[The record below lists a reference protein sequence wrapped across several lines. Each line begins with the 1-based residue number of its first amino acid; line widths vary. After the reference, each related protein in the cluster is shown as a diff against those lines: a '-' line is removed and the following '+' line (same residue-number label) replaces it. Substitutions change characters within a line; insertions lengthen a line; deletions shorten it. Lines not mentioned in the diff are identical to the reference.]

1 MKVTERLHSAD
12 TIRTAALHAF
22 HERGYHGTSVRDI
35 ARRSGLSVAALYHHY
50 ESKQQMLVELVH
62 RYMDALLAELLRAHA
77 EAPLGPRSRLA
88 AMVHAHV
95 TYHLEHPEMAR
106 VGNSEI
112 RRLNPTDAAA
122 VIEKRDRETALFAGV
137 VQAGVD
143 SGDFAVEHPREAV
156 RAILEM
162 CVAVLDWYEDYQG
175 KRPGDVAES
184 YVQMALNI
192 VRAGPAPD

>member
-1 MKVTERLHSAD
+1 MTDRLHSAD
-12 TIRTAALHAF
+12 TIRTAALLAF

-35 ARRSGLSVAALYHHY
+35 ARRSHLSVAALYHHY
-50 ESKQQMLVELVH
+50 ESKQQMLVDLVN
-62 RYMDALLAELLRAHA
+62 RYMDALLVELVRAHS
-77 EAPLGPRSRLA
+77 EAPLGPSSRLA

-95 TYHLEHPEMAR
+95 SFHLDHPEMAR

-122 VIEKRDRETALFAGV
+122 VIDKRDRETALFAGV

-143 SGDFAVEHPREAV
+143 SADFAVEHPREAV

-162 CVAVLDWYEDYQG
+162 CVAVLDWYEDYEG
-175 KRPGDVAES
+175 TRPSDVAES
-184 YVQMALNI
+184 YVQLALNI
-192 VRAGPAPD
+192 VRAEPGGR